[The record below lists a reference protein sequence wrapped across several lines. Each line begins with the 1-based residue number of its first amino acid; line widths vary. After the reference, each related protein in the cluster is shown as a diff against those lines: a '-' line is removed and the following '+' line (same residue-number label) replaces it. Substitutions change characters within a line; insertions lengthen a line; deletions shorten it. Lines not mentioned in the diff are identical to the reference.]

1 MIHYQYVIHILLLI
15 WCVLS
20 FTQGGADNGKYDK
33 GKAKG
38 AQNGHG
44 YGVNKDPKVKACSF
58 KKKKKQCK
66 KDGLCDWDGTA
77 CSDVTSSSL
86 MEQVGN
92 AVNVQPKS
100 AAAHQDATKISAIVT
115 AGLILIW
122 LGM

>member
-1 MIHYQYVIHILLLI
+1 MFI
-15 WCVLS
+15 
-20 FTQGGADNGKYDK
+20 QGGADNGKYDE
-33 GKAKG
+33 GNAKG

-44 YGVNKDPKVKACSF
+44 YGVNKDPKACSF
-58 KKKKKQCK
+58 KKDKKQCK

-77 CSDVTSSSL
+77 CSDMSSSL

-92 AVNVQPKS
+92 AMNVQPKS

-115 AGLILIW
+115 AGFILIW